1 MAALPST
8 AGPQLLYF
16 FISHWWG
23 ETVNDFIT
31 CLEQAIR
38 GFSINGE
45 NEDNQ
50 RRGGVT
56 MDTPAWVC
64 TYANNQW
71 ELSGDIPDDPKE
83 SGYTEAMQVAENC
96 TIIILDKEAIVF
108 ERV

>member
-1 MAALPST
+1 
-8 AGPQLLYF
+8 
-16 FISHWWG
+16 
-23 ETVNDFIT
+23 
-31 CLEQAIR
+31 
-38 GFSINGE
+38 
-45 NEDNQ
+45 
-50 RRGGVT
+50 

-108 ERV
+108 ERVQCCSELFQTLVDIEQEEDEKEVKGGLRAV

>member
-1 MAALPST
+1 
-8 AGPQLLYF
+8 
-16 FISHWWG
+16 
-23 ETVNDFIT
+23 
-31 CLEQAIR
+31 
-38 GFSINGE
+38 
-45 NEDNQ
+45 
-50 RRGGVT
+50 